1 MTKVTE
7 QELTEIQEL
16 RNSLYAIITATGE
29 LHLNKLLLQEQ
40 LADLNVQINLQEKNF
55 MEFRQKEQVIY
66 QQLQEKYGTGNI
78 NIETGEVTE

>member
-40 LADLNVQINLQEKNF
+40 LADLDVQINLQEKNF